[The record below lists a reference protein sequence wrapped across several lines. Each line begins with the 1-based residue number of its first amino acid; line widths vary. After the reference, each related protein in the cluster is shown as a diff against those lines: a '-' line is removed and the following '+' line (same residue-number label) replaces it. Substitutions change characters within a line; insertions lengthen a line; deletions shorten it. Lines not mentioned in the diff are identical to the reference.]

1 MCVCVWLFVFTTL
14 TPRVGVPY
22 QGDNAYKCE
31 QCDKKVDTLKRCCF
45 HKLPPTL
52 VVHLKRFGLN
62 FETFTKHKINSS
74 CEFPMELDLWPY
86 TDAYLD
92 AKQDG
97 GGASTSSHSLRRE
110 ECLYELSGVLIH
122 AGTADFGHYFSI
134 IRDRNG
140 SGKWFVFNDE
150 SVSEFDAAEME
161 DWCFGAC
168 RAVKWCIAHQPTPP
182 RLNACVCCAGCLQA
196 EGVVAQRQGGV
207 RCVSATRSC
216 CSTIAWT
223 RRKPLAAT
231 SHPTLWHAARQR
243 SPRMATLKPALPSQR
258 PTAWCRRVRS
268 SEPASALPASTRILS
283 SLAVVLEL
291 VRVLELDQEL
301 ELELELEL
309 ALEPEL
315 APTGASWFQ
324 RLPARCPRGYRQA
337 CGSTLQRAK
346 KATRTW
352 NVWSDSSTHRIA
364 GSWSDWLRTWSQRW
378 RVPTCCPA
386 RVLRRGHH
394 WRSS

>member
-168 RAVKWCIAHQPTPP
+168 RAVLCT
-182 RLNACVCCAGCLQA
+182 N
-196 EGVVAQRQGGV
+196 
-207 RCVSATRSC
+207 TT
-216 CSTIAWT
+216 ST
-223 RRKPLAAT
+223 
-231 SHPTLWHAARQR
+231 
-243 SPRMATLKPALPSQR
+243 
-258 PTAWCRRVRS
+258 
-268 SEPASALPASTRILS
+268 
-283 SLAVVLEL
+283 
-291 VRVLELDQEL
+291 
-301 ELELELEL
+301 
-309 ALEPEL
+309 
-315 APTGASWFQ
+315 
-324 RLPARCPRGYRQA
+324 
-337 CGSTLQRAK
+337 
-346 KATRTW
+346 
-352 NVWSDSSTHRIA
+352 
-364 GSWSDWLRTWSQRW
+364 
-378 RVPTCCPA
+378 
-386 RVLRRGHH
+386 
-394 WRSS
+394 